1 MTLKENQRRKAN
13 VKKYCFSQVHISIC
27 LQCKKVS
34 GKIFTSCYSFD
45 RKNLC
50 SEIREIMSFSSSCKL
65 GNKQRSSVDGGGGGG
80 GRGECRK
87 TDNVFVEKKNDIS
100 LLSKN
105 DFCFMCS
112 FQILTEQN
120 YFQGVSQKIKFRTKL
135 FLTYAPRSE

>member
-1 MTLKENQRRKAN
+1 MTLKENQRRKAA
-13 VKKYCFSQVHISIC
+13 VKKYYFSQVHISIC

-34 GKIFTSCYSFD
+34 GKIFTSGYSLD

-50 SEIREIMSFSSSCKL
+50 SEIREIMSFPSSCKL
-65 GNKQRSSVDGGGGGG
+65 GNKQRSSVDGG

-105 DFCFMCS
+105 DFSFIYS
-112 FQILTEQN
+112 FQIFTE
-120 YFQGVSQKIKFRTKL
+120 GVSPKIKFRTKL
-135 FLTYAPRSE
+135 FLTYAPRSK